1 MNLQLKEMIVE
12 QIKEPLL
19 PLIAPGGDV
28 TEDAHKFA
36 QGKLKNFEQSLGI
49 TPDASLTFK
58 ARIGVVTAATEDTI
72 IKISAS
78 LTNMVSDVSSIAGLQ
93 QQRDALQN
101 LETAVG
107 RYNKLLSIAR
117 EARPILDPDDD

>member
-1 MNLQLKEMIVE
+1 MKRQLKEMIVG
-12 QIKEPLL
+12 QIIEPLL

-36 QGKLKNFEQSLGI
+36 QGKLGDFERSLGI
-49 TPDASLTFK
+49 PSEASLTFK
-58 ARIGVVTAATEDTI
+58 ARIGAVTAATEETI
-72 IKISAS
+72 MEILPS
-78 LTNMVSDVSSIAGLQ
+78 LTNVASDVSSTAGLQ

-107 RYNKLLSIAR
+107 RYSKLLSIAR
-117 EARPILDPDDD
+117 EVRPILDPEDD